1 MSDVEL
7 TLADLEATR
16 ISPGEHPFAH
26 LRSRLARGGVLAV
39 SALADHETD
48 RRVQVAGLIT
58 HRQRPYTAGG
68 VTFLNLEDET
78 GMLNV
83 VVFDVVWQRHRSVAR
98 SSAAVVVRGR
108 IEHQQGAVNL
118 VAEVIGPLVD
128 PAVPPG
134 HRSRDFR

>member
-1 MSDVEL
+1 M
-7 TLADLEATR
+7 
-16 ISPGEHPFAH
+16 
-26 LRSRLARGGVLAV
+26 
-39 SALADHETD
+39 
-48 RRVQVAGLIT
+48 AGLIT

-83 VVFDVVWQRHRSVAR
+83 VVFDAVWQRHRAVAR

-108 IEHQQGAVNL
+108 LEHQQGAVNL
-118 VAEVIGPLVD
+118 VAEVIEPLLD
-128 PAVPPG
+128 PAVPAG